1 VPLSF
6 APMGNPLAGRRVLV
20 VDDERAIA
28 AAVVRRLER
37 DGAVC
42 VAAYSG
48 TEGIE
53 HLTGEPCDLLIT
65 DILMPGSSGLDL
77 VQVVQELAEPPSVI
91 VMAAQAEH
99 PAVVEA
105 LARGVDGY
113 LVKPFD
119 PEMVAHEAAVAME
132 LRALRQ
138 VVSGAAT
145 LPASTT
151 LAVLGEVV
159 SAFER
164 ADPFRA
170 GYSSRTSRLAG
181 AIGATLGLDSERLM
195 VAARVHDVGMLA
207 VPPSELHQGTGM
219 DRPTQ
224 HLIRVHPTLGARWI
238 ERLGADRAMVA
249 AVAAHQERFD
259 GNGYPGGLSGDD
271 IPPLA
276 RALGTAAAIAA
287 MCAKRPWRERREPT
301 SVIEE
306 LNAGRLSQFGA
317 AEVDAA
323 LDVLRRSPALLA

>member
-1 VPLSF
+1 MPPSF
-6 APMGNPLAGRRVLV
+6 APMSNPLAGCRVLV

-28 AAVVRRLER
+28 AAVVRRLEQ

-53 HLTGEPCDLLIT
+53 RLTGEPCDLLVT
-65 DILMPGSSGLDL
+65 DIQMPGKTGLDL
-77 VQVVQELAEPPSVI
+77 VQCVQELAEPPAVI
-91 VMAAQAEH
+91 LMAAPGEH
-99 PAVVEA
+99 GAVVEA
-105 LARGVDGY
+105 LARGVDGW
-113 LVKPFD
+113 VMKPFD
-119 PEMVAHEAAVAME
+119 PELVAHEAAVAME

-138 VVSGAAT
+138 AVGGAAT
-145 LPASTT
+145 LPAATT

-170 GYSSRTSRLAG
+170 GFSSRTARLAG
-181 AIGATLGLDSERLM
+181 AIGQALGLDGERLV

-207 VPPSELHQGTGM
+207 VPPSELHQGTTM

-238 ERLGADRAMVA
+238 ERLGADRAIVA

-259 GNGYPGGLSGDD
+259 GNGSPGGLSGDD

-287 MCAKRPWRERREPT
+287 MCAARPWRERREPD
-301 SVIEE
+301 SVLEE
-306 LNAGRLSQFGA
+306 LKAGRLSQFGA

-323 LDVLRRSPALLA
+323 LDVLRRAPALLA

>member
-1 VPLSF
+1 M
-6 APMGNPLAGRRVLV
+6 APDLVTPPQPLAGRRVLV

-28 AAVVRRLER
+28 AAVARRLAR

-53 HLTGEPCDLLIT
+53 RLTGEPFDLLIT
-65 DILMPGSSGLDL
+65 DVQMPGPSGLDL
-77 VQVVQELAEPPSVI
+77 VQCAQELAEPPAVI
-91 VMAAQAEH
+91 LMAAHGET
-99 PAVVEA
+99 AVVIEA

-113 LVKPFD
+113 VLKPFD
-119 PEMVAHEAAVAME
+119 PELVAHEATVAME
-132 LRALRQ
+132 LRTLRQ
-138 VVSGAAT
+138 VASAAGA
-145 LPASTT
+145 LPAATT

-170 GYSSRTSRLAG
+170 GYSSRTARLAG
-181 AIGATLGLDSERLM
+181 AIGQALGLDAERLV

-207 VPPSELHQGTGM
+207 VPPSELHQGTTM

-238 ERLGADRAMVA
+238 ERLGADRAIVA

-259 GNGYPGGLSGDD
+259 GSGYPGGLSGDD

-287 MCAKRPWRERREPT
+287 MCATRPWRERREPGA
-301 SVIEE
+301 VLEE
-306 LNAGRLSQFGA
+306 LRAGRLSQFGA

>member
-1 VPLSF
+1 
-6 APMGNPLAGRRVLV
+6 MPLAGARVLV

-28 AAVVRRLER
+28 AAVVRRLEA
-37 DGAVC
+37 DGAAC

-53 HLTGEPCDLLIT
+53 RLTGEPCDLLVT
-65 DILMPGSSGLDL
+65 DLAMPGHSGLDL
-77 VQVVQELAEPPSVI
+77 VQCAQELVEPPAVI
-91 VMAAQAEH
+91 VMAAPGEG
-99 PAVVEA
+99 PVVVEA

-113 LVKPFD
+113 VMKPFEPD
-119 PEMVAHEAAVAME
+119 LVAHEAAVAME
-132 LRALRQ
+132 LRTLRRITAGAQ
-138 VVSGAAT
+138 VAAG
-145 LPASTT
+145 TT

-164 ADPFRA
+164 GDPFRA
-170 GYSSRTSRLAG
+170 GFSSRTARLAG
-181 AIGATLGLDSERLM
+181 ALGKALNLDAERLV

-238 ERLGADRAMVA
+238 ERLGADRAIVA

-287 MCAKRPWRERREPT
+287 MCATRPWRERHEP
-301 SVIEE
+301 SAILDE
-306 LNAGRLSQFGA
+306 LRAGRLSQFGA

-323 LDVLRRSPALLA
+323 IDMLRRQPALLA